1 MGTNTALTILAVVV
15 VVAVVALAVWAFVL
29 APIIVPLRHGR
40 HHPQH

>member
-15 VVAVVALAVWAFVL
+15 VVAVLALAAWVFVI
-29 APIIVPLRHGR
+29 APIVVPLRHGR